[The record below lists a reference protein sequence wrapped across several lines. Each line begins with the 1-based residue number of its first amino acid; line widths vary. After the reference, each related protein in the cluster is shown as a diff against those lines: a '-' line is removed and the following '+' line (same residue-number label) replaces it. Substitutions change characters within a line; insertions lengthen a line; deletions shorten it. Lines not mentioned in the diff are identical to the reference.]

1 MAAGGGQE
9 RFRRGEGQG
18 GHEKAETRQ
27 DLPGAGGH
35 PPHLPTLLCLRHT
48 VSFSLN
54 TTQSQLLVQASLP
67 KAVHL
72 VSFQPYNADQ
82 LATTGGEQLLVWRID
97 RLSDRHEVASHAAEL
112 PAGVEPTCHAWFP
125 QGLYVGGS
133 GGELLALDALTLKPL
148 GGAATGGALVG
159 RSSGGGGGLAATTE
173 GSDGAAV
180 PAAAGLASAA
190 AAPCEAEVAAAFIM
204 LQDASPAGP
213 VLQIRATASGSAVS
227 AICVSRDLVIVAGS
241 EPTVRWFTH
250 AVPGHAA
257 SPWQQQ
263 HVPFELRA
271 EHDFGG
277 IAAPAGI
284 DVGGDHFGVVVL
296 GGSDGCVRVA
306 ELEASTGEVGGVAG
320 RIPTR
325 AWGNSGLE

>member
-1 MAAGGGQE
+1 MAT
-9 RFRRGEGQG
+9 FRP
-18 GHEKAETRQ
+18 
-27 DLPGAGGH
+27 PGAESH
-35 PPHLPTLLCLRHT
+35 IFLLRHA
-48 VSFSLN
+48 VSFFLSC
-54 TTQSQLLVQASLP
+54 TSQSQLLVQASLP

-97 RLSDRHEVASHAAEL
+97 RLSDRHEVASHAVEL
-112 PAGVEPTCHAWFP
+112 PAGFEPTCHAWFP

-133 GGELLALDALTLKPL
+133 GGELLALDGLTLKPL
-148 GGAATGGALVG
+148 GTAPAGGPPEGRGNGGAL
-159 RSSGGGGGLAATTE
+159 SAPTAEGGGGATDPATADALA
-173 GSDGAAV
+173 DGEV
-180 PAAAGLASAA
+180 EAAG
-190 AAPCEAEVAAAFIM
+190 FIM
-204 LQDASPAGP
+204 LKDAPASGL

-241 EPTVRWFTH
+241 EPTVRWFSH
-250 AVPGHAA
+250 AVPGHVV

-277 IAAPAGI
+277 VAAPAGI

-296 GGSDGCVRVA
+296 GGSDGCIRVA
-306 ELEASTGEVGGVAG
+306 ELESSTGEVRDVAL
-320 RIPTR
+320 P
-325 AWGNSGLE
+325 